1 MEAGSTDG
9 GMDSVRGDAG
19 RGARP
24 PTIIDDLYRAL
35 DPGPPLRLAVLF
47 GSGARGGLRADS
59 DLDVGIVPRDPD
71 LPLTVELDLQA
82 RLERASLRHVDLV
95 RLDRAST
102 LLRWEAA
109 RHAVLILA
117 DPPRE
122 FSRFVA
128 DAALEHADFMSAFG
142 PAAELF
148 RRRLLA

>member
-1 MEAGSTDG
+1 M
-9 GMDSVRGDAG
+9 
-19 RGARP
+19 
-24 PTIIDDLYRAL
+24 
-35 DPGPPLRLAVLF
+35 RLAILF
-47 GSGARGGLRADS
+47 GSGARGRLRADS

-71 LPLTVELDLQA
+71 LPLAAELDLQV
-82 RLERASLRHVDLV
+82 RFERASLRHVDLV

-128 DAALEHADFMSAFG
+128 DAALEHSDFVTAFG
-142 PAAELF
+142 PAAERF
-148 RRRLLA
+148 RQRLLALATGSSTSA